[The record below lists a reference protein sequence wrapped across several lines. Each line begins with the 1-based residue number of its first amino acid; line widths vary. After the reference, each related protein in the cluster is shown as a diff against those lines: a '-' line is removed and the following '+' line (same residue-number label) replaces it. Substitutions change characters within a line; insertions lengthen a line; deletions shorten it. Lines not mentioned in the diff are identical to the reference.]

1 MGATEL
7 DEAKRGIRRVVIAG
21 GGTAGWGAACAWT
34 HQFRELLQVTL
45 VESEQIGTVGVGE
58 STIPTITTFHRLLG
72 IDEREFMSSVAASFK
87 LSISFENWLRPGQR
101 YFHPFGLT
109 GLGTWACEFHHFWLE
124 SLRRGMRSELGDFC
138 LETVA
143 SRLDR
148 FSLPGH
154 QKADAQ
160 QWSTRWDRRAMAP
173 ERLEVNYAYHF
184 DAGLYAAYM
193 RERAERQ
200 GLMRVEGKIRQV
212 RQNPDTGFVEA
223 LVLEDGTV
231 LEGDLFIDCTGGR
244 AVLSEQALGTG
255 YEDWNQWLP
264 SNRAVALQTEADGPA
279 VPYTRAIA
287 HEAGWHWKIALQ
299 HRIGCGIV
307 FSDAHMSDDEAT
319 AKLLAANPAKPLRE
333 PWIIPFRTGRR
344 RKAWN
349 KNVIALGLASGFI
362 EPLESTSIH
371 LTLSG
376 VARLLKLFPAEGI
389 DESMVQRYNEVSR
402 AEMEHVRDFIILH
415 YHLNQRDEP
424 MWQQVR
430 HMELPPNLAHRIQM
444 FRDRAHALQ
453 GEDDLFR
460 LDSWT
465 HCMLGQGVVP
475 KSHHPLTRALPDDAM
490 QRLFDGIR
498 QPIERA
504 VAAMPSHQQFL
515 DSYCKAPPSAW
526 ETMYE
531 RARAHARITGRI
543 AGTGGDLAT

>member
-1 MGATEL
+1 M

-21 GGTAGWGAACAWT
+21 GGTAGWVAACALT

-307 FSDAHMSDDEAT
+307 FSDAHLSDDEAT